1 MIPEVGDK
9 VAVEDSIRKYSECE
23 YVDRIAGGVGYVL
36 QVDVSDNEAFVVANV
51 DDSDGTYVPFEF
63 LSTS

>member
-23 YVDRIAGGVGYVL
+23 YVDRIAGRFGHVV
-36 QVDVSDNEAFVVANV
+36 QVDVSANEAFVVANV
-51 DDSDGTYVPFEF
+51 DDSDGTYVPLEF
-63 LSTS
+63 LSAP